1 MFANA
6 GSALEI
12 ARRQKYEALLLEVD
26 DVEGARDL
34 LAQVRNVP
42 FNRNSILF
50 GITHRRTSFRTAFE
64 QGANFVLEKPLAPDR
79 ALRSVRA
86 AHALMLRERR
96 RTFRHNIDT
105 VVLLQLGRGA
115 ETRARGVDLS
125 EGGMAI
131 YLSVPPTL
139 GHEVAFRFLLPETG
153 QWLEGRCVIAWIEQ
167 NRVGLQFTTVR
178 KDLKVDL
185 ANWLTTQL
193 DHEFSAPLPAPMPP
207 SSARPAAARSPRFA
221 TLDS

>member
-1 MFANA
+1 MPLRALLLSRDTSVVATLRRLLEDLSIQVDVFANA

-79 ALRSVRA
+79 ALRSVR
-86 AHALMLRERR
+86 
-96 RTFRHNIDT
+96 
-105 VVLLQLGRGA
+105 
-115 ETRARGVDLS
+115 
-125 EGGMAI
+125 
-131 YLSVPPTL
+131 
-139 GHEVAFRFLLPETG
+139 
-153 QWLEGRCVIAWIEQ
+153 
-167 NRVGLQFTTVR
+167 
-178 KDLKVDL
+178 
-185 ANWLTTQL
+185 
-193 DHEFSAPLPAPMPP
+193 
-207 SSARPAAARSPRFA
+207 
-221 TLDS
+221 

>member
-1 MFANA
+1 
-6 GSALEI
+6 
-12 ARRQKYEALLLEVD
+12 D

-139 GHEVAFRFLLPETG
+139 GAPSRCTLATLRHARFIT
-153 QWLEGRCVIAWIEQ
+153 A
-167 NRVGLQFTTVR
+167 
-178 KDLKVDL
+178 
-185 ANWLTTQL
+185 
-193 DHEFSAPLPAPMPP
+193 HAPLPPASCARRRSFCGTRALSILSGHASRPLCAL
-207 SSARPAAARSPRFA
+207 SHRLSARGQRAHFHLQLALRAPPRRH
-221 TLDS
+221 